1 MDIFSILTILFAVG
15 AIGYSLYLSIKH
27 VMKRRKEYSRLRLL
41 AMCVLWLAEIYLTGC
56 IIKLII
62 DLTIKK

>member
-15 AIGYSLYLSIKH
+15 AIGWSLYQSVKH
-27 VMKRRKEYSRLRLL
+27 VIKRRKEYSRLRLL
-41 AMCVLWLAEIYLTGC
+41 TMCVLWLAEIYLTGC

-62 DLTIKK
+62 D

>member
-1 MDIFSILTILFAVG
+1 MNVFSILTILFAVG
-15 AIGYSLYLSIKH
+15 AIGWGLYQSVKH
-27 VMKRRKEYSRLRLL
+27 VIKRRKEYSRLRLL

-62 DLTIKK
+62 DLNFKK